1 MELDFNLL
9 EKEVFG
15 LLGGSRIMVL
25 ATSSENKVTARNM
38 SCVIIDKKIY
48 FQTDKTFIKHD
59 QMLKNPNVALCSDNI
74 QIEGTARIRKHPF
87 AEENKEFIDTYK
99 EKYRGSYDA
108 YSHVE
113 NGVVVEIEPT
123 FVTLWKYEDNQP
135 LRDFLDIRQNKA
147 HREIYAPAAPVATGD
162 GSRFVAE

>member
-1 MELDFNLL
+1 MELDFNSL
-9 EKEVFG
+9 EKEVYA
-15 LLGGSRIMVL
+15 LLGANKIMVL

-38 SCVIIDKKIY
+38 SCVIINKKIY
-48 FQTDKTFIKHD
+48 FQTDKTFLKHQ
-59 QMLKNPNVALCSDNI
+59 QMFKNPNVAFCLDNI

-108 YSHVE
+108 YSHIE
-113 NGVVVEIEPT
+113 NGVVVEVEPT
-123 FVTLWKYEDNQP
+123 FVTLWKYEDNHS

-147 HREIYAPAAPVATGD
+147 HREIYVPIVPAATGD
-162 GSRFVAE
+162 GSHSIAE